1 MPVRCLQRHEA
12 RVDIVLLEAM
22 LQPPVRLASRDRKQ
36 PSVAL
41 QRVEQLQNAV
51 EQGLLDPSRGA
62 KVPEGV
68 LVILGQL
75 DVLLGGSLRQE
86 RGHGLR
92 KAEPDD
98 PPRHLR
104 RWHLQPVL
112 PQAFRKRGIDR
123 RPTVDERAVAIENGE
138 AVHLPPFASSMAL
151 TMSSRPARRCPA
163 TEASNWSSGL
173 CWSNLR
179 VPRMSFG
186 SISKPTIARAIAS
199 NFAGCILSR
208 VHGRSGEWRRSI
220 TSLRESRSSTSSSC
234 SSTRAG
240 PSISTA
246 S

>member
-75 DVLLGGSLRQE
+75 DVLLGGSLRQQ
-86 RGHGLR
+86 RGHGLGE
-92 KAEPDD
+92 AEPDH

-112 PQAFRKRGIDR
+112 PQ
-123 RPTVDERAVAIENGE
+123 
-138 AVHLPPFASSMAL
+138 LSASA
-151 TMSSRPARRCPA
+151 A
-163 TEASNWSSGL
+163 
-173 CWSNLR
+173 
-179 VPRMSFG
+179 
-186 SISKPTIARAIAS
+186 
-199 NFAGCILSR
+199 
-208 VHGRSGEWRRSI
+208 
-220 TSLRESRSSTSSSC
+220 
-234 SSTRAG
+234 
-240 PSISTA
+240 
-246 S
+246 